1 MIYLKKI
8 SFFLFLFVSAVSFS
22 QTTLSSNKAKS
33 AIQVS
38 EFEKNPYLLY
48 TGKNTE
54 MLILWQTVSTK
65 SCRVDWGT
73 DENYTG
79 GTQLTTEYGTDH
91 QHKLTLTGLTPGTK
105 YFYKVTA
112 NNGESK
118 RGDFITGVADSE
130 TAVSFYTYGDT
141 RTYPVNHDAVAK
153 KILDEIALDPKSQSI
168 MMFNGDFVQYGNTE
182 ESWTNEFFDP
192 QYTNIQALISRMPYL
207 TTMGNHEGQGLLF
220 AKYYPYPQFVSGRYY
235 YYSFDYGPI
244 HFTIVDQYTSYTPG
258 SAQYTWLENDLA
270 TSTKPWKIILDH
282 EPGWSAYPISGGNGN
297 NLTVQSYIQPL
308 CLKYGVQFVVSGHNH
323 FYSRADVNN
332 VMHIT
337 TGGGGAPLYP
347 PSQREN
353 IVLFDKS
360 YHFCKFDIDDNKLK
374 LTAQRSDGSIIEA
387 FDYVQSNDPGI
398 YLSPRDILTKPA
410 ATHQLSAV
418 VFPKT
423 YANEQISWTSD
434 NTAVATVNSSGLVS
448 AVADGVATITGSV
461 LGGTKTASVT
471 ISVAAYTGELSF
483 DKCDATTGWAV
494 SSSNAMTLNTT
505 DSKEGTAC
513 IQIIGN
519 GTEEYKKILATP
531 FNSGS
536 TLANGVLKFW
546 YYISDVTKTGTV
558 RVEIGSGGKA
568 DLNEFQWGLTGLVN
582 GWNQITLKTSTA
594 SKTGDPDLTGIN
606 WFRIYATK
614 TGSITIRIDDIRLG
628 PENLFSGLKNAYDK
642 NGISIRMYPNPHK
655 TGKLFLGLK
664 GFDDGTDIQIK
675 IYNIKGEV
683 VFQQKMMYSTSRSEI
698 ILPHTLFESIYIVS
712 VETDKLKL
720 VEKLIRY

>member
-1 MIYLKKI
+1 MNFQKKI
-8 SFFLFLFVSAVSFS
+8 SLSLLLLISIVAFS
-22 QTTLSSNKAKS
+22 QTTSTGKKLKSVSNT
-33 AIQVS
+33 S
-38 EFEKNPYLLY
+38 EFAKNPYLLY

-54 MLILWQTVSTK
+54 MLILWQTAGTK

-73 DENYTG
+73 DLTYAT
-79 GTQLTTEYGTDH
+79 GTQQTTEYGTDH
-91 QHKLTLTGLTPGTK
+91 QHKFTITGLTPATK
-105 YFYKVTA
+105 YYYKVTV
-112 NNGESK
+112 NNTESK
-118 RGDFITGVADSE
+118 IGDFITGAADNE

-141 RTYPVNHDAVAK
+141 RTYPANHDAVAK

-192 QYTNIQALISRMPYL
+192 QYTNIQTLISRIPYL

-235 YYSFDYGPI
+235 YSFDYGPI
-244 HFTIVDQYTSYTPG
+244 HFTIIDQYTPYTPG

-270 TSTKPWKIILDH
+270 TSSKPWKIILDH

-297 NLTVQSYIQPL
+297 NITVQNYIHPL

-347 PSQREN
+347 PAAREN
-353 IVLFDKS
+353 IVMMDKS
-360 YHFCKFDIDDNKLK
+360 YHFCKFDIDNDKLK
-374 LTAQRSDGSIIEA
+374 LTAQRSDGSIIET
-387 FDYVQSNDPGI
+387 FDYVKSNHPGI
-398 YLSPRDILTKPA
+398 YLSPRNVLTKPA

-418 VFPKT
+418 VFPKVS
-423 YANEQISWTSD
+423 ANEQISWASD
-434 NTAVATVNSSGLVS
+434 NTAVATVSSTGLVTAIS
-448 AVADGVATITGSV
+448 DGNATITASV

-471 ISVAAYTGELSF
+471 ISVAAYTGELSL
-483 DKCDATTGWAV
+483 DNCDATTGWAV

-505 DSKEGTAC
+505 DNKEGAGC

-519 GTEEYKKILATP
+519 GTEEFKKILATP

-558 RVEIGSGGKA
+558 RVELGSGGKA
-568 DLNEFQWGLTGLVN
+568 DTNEFQWSLSGLVN
-582 GWNQITLKTSTA
+582 GWNQITLKTNTA
-594 SKTGDPDLTGIN
+594 SKTGDPDLSGIN

-614 TGSITIRIDDIRLG
+614 TGSVTIRIDDIRLG
-628 PENLFSGLKNAYDK
+628 PEALFSGLRNS
-642 NGISIRMYPNPHK
+642 NGTNGKSLKIFPNPHK
-655 TGKLFLGLK
+655 SGNLFVDLK
-664 GFDDGTDIQIK
+664 GFEDATKVNFK
-675 IYNIKGEV
+675 IFNLSGKV
-683 VFQQKMMYSTSRSEI
+683 VFQQVLQNTSFSEI
-698 ILPHTLFESIYIVS
+698 ILPDTLQDSVYLVS
-712 VETDKLKL
+712 AEGNKVKITDKL
-720 VEKLIRY
+720 IRF